1 MLSDSLL
8 SRASYDDVH
17 EYLVNMYKHSGD
29 GMAFDAAWH
38 VLGVGPTF
46 PSTAVSVFSNV
57 CLFQ

>member
-38 VLGVGPTF
+38 VHRHN
-46 PSTAVSVFSNV
+46 A
-57 CLFQ
+57 Q